1 MEQLGGAA
9 TRKSFLLLNI
19 FFSCSV
25 LLVLE
30 HGVDFVLLLSVAS
43 HSVSQAGCS
52 DCSFPPAC
60 GSGWLGAAPKLPI
73 SLGAS

>member
-30 HGVDFVLLLSVAS
+30 HSVDFVLLFVVS

-52 DCSFPPAC
+52 ECSFPPAC

>member
-30 HGVDFVLLLSVAS
+30 HSVDFVLLFV
-43 HSVSQAGCS
+43 V
-52 DCSFPPAC
+52 
-60 GSGWLGAAPKLPI
+60 
-73 SLGAS
+73 